1 MRRDNR
7 SMMSRIFNWSG
18 CLLAALFLAQIGAQ
32 SIAAQGKSHARHRH
46 SRATTEKPAPLAANT
61 PAIETGKVIGQ
72 RIKFSDGTTLDTD
85 DAWKQGE
92 EFWYRTG
99 GMTSR
104 VDRPIQGIISIREE
118 PKKQLAAVV
127 TPADSPER
135 AASPAPSLWILLK
148 DGARMKVD
156 EVRET
161 ETGAWYR
168 RDTLSIFLE
177 RELIDRIERDSASVR
192 TTGWIER
199 DWTSG
204 NRSIDEL
211 IRGNAKRFGLD
222 PYLVFCVIEH
232 ESQFHTRAV
241 SPKGARGLMQLMP
254 GTASRF
260 GVRRPFDPAEN
271 IFGGTQYLR
280 ELLKMFGGRVD
291 LALASYN
298 AGEGA
303 VLKYGGKVPPYKETR
318 EYVNRITRRYGTDS
332 KDSQEKRS
340 TSPQ

>member
-1 MRRDNR
+1 MNRDNR
-7 SMMSRIFNWSG
+7 IMVSRIFCWSG
-18 CLLAALFLAQIGAQ
+18 SLLAALLLAQVSAQ
-32 SIAAQGKSHARHRH
+32 PIAAQGKSQARRRH
-46 SRATTEKPAPLAANT
+46 SSVTTEKPASLAANT

-85 DAWKQGE
+85 VVWKQGE

-104 VDRPIQGIISIREE
+104 VDRPVQEISSIREE
-118 PKKQLAAVV
+118 SKKELTAVV
-127 TPADSPER
+127 TPADSLKST
-135 AASPAPSLWILLK
+135 ASPTPSFWILLK

-177 RELIDRIERDSASVR
+177 HELIDRIEPDSAPVR
-192 TTGWIER
+192 SARWIER

-204 NRSIDEL
+204 NPRIDEL
-211 IRGNAKRFGLD
+211 IRGNARRFGLD

-232 ESQFHTRAV
+232 ESHFQTKVV
-241 SPKGARGLMQLMP
+241 SPKGAQGLMQLMP
-254 GTASRF
+254 GTARRF
-260 GVRRPFDPAEN
+260 GVSRPFEPAEN
-271 IFGGTQYLR
+271 IYGGTQYLK
-280 ELLKMFGGRVD
+280 ELLKMFGGRID

-303 VLKYGGKVPPYKETR
+303 VIKYGGNVPPYRETR
-318 EYVNRITRRYGTDS
+318 EYVKSITRRYGVNG
-332 KDSQEKRS
+332 KESQNS
-340 TSPQ
+340 TSPR